1 MPLPPSPTRRAI
13 ALLMLTALLW
23 SSGGLFVKLL
33 SWQPTAIFGARAAI
47 ASIVFLIW
55 LRRTPLRITPFLAAG
70 ALGYTGAQF
79 FFILATRLTTAANA
93 IFLQYTAPIYVLVL
107 GMWLLRERPQ
117 RIDWITLLVI
127 LAGLLLCFGQQLSD
141 EGLYGNLAAV
151 SSGVA
156 LAVMIVCSR
165 AQKEGHPAQI
175 FLIGS
180 LIGALIGLPAAL
192 QESWSAADLAILAYL
207 GVVQTA
213 LAAALYSIAIRQ
225 VPALASTLILM
236 LEPVLN
242 PLWVFLVI
250 GETPAPLALA
260 GGAVVLGAIG
270 LRAAAGDRSRSAIRR

>member
-1 MPLPPSPTRRAI
+1 MPLPLPSSRRAI
-13 ALLMLTALLW
+13 ALLLLTALLW
-23 SSGGLFVKLL
+23 STGGLFVKLL
-33 SWQPTAIFGARAAI
+33 SWHPFAIFSARATI

-55 LRRTPLRITPFLAAG
+55 LRRAPLRITPVLAAG
-70 ALGYTGAQF
+70 ALGYMGAQF

-93 IFLQYTAPIYVLVL
+93 IFLQYTAPIYVLIL
-107 GMWLLRERPQ
+107 GVWILRERPQ
-117 RIDWITLLVI
+117 RIDWITLVVI
-127 LAGLLLCFGQQLSD
+127 LAGLLLCFGQELTG

-156 LAVMIVCSR
+156 LAVMIVSSR
-165 AQKEGHPAQI
+165 AQKESHPAQI

-180 LIGALIGLPAAL
+180 LIGAVIGLPAVL
-192 QESWSAADLAILAYL
+192 QESWSMADLAILAYL
-207 GVVQTA
+207 GVIQTA

-225 VPALASTLILM
+225 VPALTSTLILM

-270 LRAAAGDRSRSAIRR
+270 VRAAAGDRKRSTNRC